1 LKPGFGRVFFCI
13 WRGKSAISRADD
25 VYGPHEGAYNNC
37 SDTEHAAAHLT
48 SVKAALT
55 FLQSFVGARQHT
67 VVATTQHAAAGN
79 QTYL

>member
-1 LKPGFGRVFFCI
+1 VQKPSVFARMTSTAREI
-13 WRGKSAISRADD
+13 ARKTADD
-25 VYGPHEGAYNNC
+25 VYGLHGGANNNW
-37 SDTEHAAAHLT
+37 SDTEQSAARLT

-67 VVATTQHAAAGN
+67 VVATTQHAAAVN